1 MNKTNEKVDQLRK
14 EYEDLSSKP
23 QKLSDAELKQV
34 TGGEKYDINRYSYW
48 YNKIQQIMSSGL
60 SVNEKENQLRQL
72 LVEIV
77 NDNKIE
83 KTDKEFLQEQI
94 NSIIGIGGR

>member
-1 MNKTNEKVDQLRK
+1 MNKNNEKVDQLRK
-14 EYEDLSSKP
+14 EYEDLSDKL
-23 QKLSDAELKQV
+23 QKLSDCELKQV
-34 TGGEKYDINRYSYW
+34 TGGEKYDIDRYSYW

-60 SVNEKENQLRQL
+60 SVYEKENQLRQL
-72 LVEIV
+72 LTEIV

-94 NSIIGIGGR
+94 NSIIRVGGR